1 MVADAMAEL
10 ADRLR
15 PRHDEIAREM
25 VARYRDEIVDY
36 AASSDDFLE
45 VEVVEATPRV
55 LTHVLDNIEGDA
67 LSPSDKQVAELR
79 LMLSR
84 RPHQGVALPSI
95 QHAFRLFSE
104 HVYEELA
111 ACASPDRPDELQAV
125 IRGGAVIMRFAHD
138 VIGVVTQAYLDELED
153 VHGDREI

>member
-1 MVADAMAEL
+1 MTEL
-10 ADRLR
+10 ARRLR
-15 PRHDEIAREM
+15 ARQSEITRDI
-25 VARYRDEIVDY
+25 VGRYREEIVDY
-36 AASSDDFLE
+36 AASSDEFLE
-45 VEVVEATPRV
+45 TDV
-55 LTHVLDNIEGDA
+55 LAVTERALTDILDNIA
-67 LSPSDKQVAELR
+67 AAAVSPSEKQIAELSR
-79 LMLSR
+79 MLAR

-138 VIGVVTQAYLDELED
+138 V
-153 VHGDREI
+153 